1 MMRIA
6 LKVDCDT
13 AIGTRDGV
21 PRLMR
26 LFDEHRIR
34 ATFFFS
40 LGPDRSGRAALR
52 VFTRRGFLRKMLRSR
67 APSLYPVRT
76 MLSGTLLPA
85 PEISRFA
92 ADQIRSAAAGHEVGV
107 HAWDHV
113 SWHDGLARW
122 PRERIAREYGLA
134 MESFE
139 SIFGRPAAASACAGW
154 TVSDE
159 YLAVRE
165 TYPLL
170 YTSDTRE
177 GAPFCPV
184 FGGVESGIPEIPST
198 LPTLDETIGD
208 PRGGTAESLLSLYG
222 GLARD
227 GAVHTIHSEV
237 EGGPYLGW
245 FGRLLAVWRERG
257 ANFVPLEVFGGEA
270 RSKEGLPK
278 RPIGRITLPGRAGTV
293 ASALEARTPGRG

>member
-1 MMRIA
+1 MRIA

-21 PRLMR
+21 PRLLR
-26 LFDEHRIR
+26 LFDKHRIR

-92 ADQIRSAAAGHEVGV
+92 RDQIRSAAAGHEVGV

-113 SWHDGLARW
+113 SWHDALARW
-122 PRERIAREYGLA
+122 PRERIAREYGRA

-139 SIFGRPAAASACAGW
+139 SLFGRAAAASACAGW
-154 TVSDE
+154 TVSND
-159 YLAVRE
+159 YLVVRE

-177 GAPFCPV
+177 GDPFRPV
-184 FGGVESGIPEIPST
+184 FDGVESGIPEIPST
-198 LPTLDETIGD
+198 LPTLDEKIGD
-208 PRGGTAESLLSLYG
+208 SRAGTAESLLALFD

-227 GAVHTIHSEV
+227 RAVHTIHSEV

-245 FGRLLAVWRERG
+245 FDRLLAAWRGRG
-257 ANFVPLEVFGGEA
+257 ADFVPLEVFGREA
-270 RSKEGLPK
+270 RAKEDLPK
-278 RPIGRITLPGRAGTV
+278 RRIGKITLPGRAGSV
-293 ASALEARTPGRG
+293 ASSVETRAPRRE